1 MATVELYKDI
11 GLDPTFKKTIDFTSK
26 SQQRNWFNTK
36 SRVTYDNVNYNKLQ
50 NTLKINTN
58 ISFDEA
64 LSYTYCVIYDI
75 EEESTRRYYCFV
87 QGVNLISVGTIEFQL
102 VLDPIQ
108 TFMTEYSLGEC
119 MVTRKHCDRWS
130 TATNNITKPYPQPD
144 YTPGEQV
151 VDYYNR
157 ITPSEVQFAII
168 CFTSPKLK
176 LLLSSDAVEFKNNV
190 YYAIIPVDV
199 TDPDREFTT
208 GVTVSSE
215 EGTSAETTCRFV
227 TLNELCN
234 GKFGTNSCIPTDGIL
249 SISIT
254 KYPSFLYSYS
264 GGKIYLLSS
273 TPPTVRITVE
283 SAIKINIT
291 SFEWMPYNGDY
302 NTMDKDPQ
310 PILRII
316 EPDEYQ
322 FYINRTFSLGDV
334 LTPTKPTDGVAASEV
349 YEPAL
354 YMEPYTNR
362 YITDGK
368 GSSIMKIPDACTF
381 GRYEAVIKIRNLI
394 SSAGLTDIIAYG
406 NMPDEFIGRQASIG
420 AEAEVTC
427 PTIDVVSSAWQNY
440 VLTQRDSDRKMVNDN
455 NWKNAIDNAI
465 FMGYGGSL
473 VASRGAS
480 GNDTT
485 AQRQKN
491 ILTGVTQ
498 AVGMAVG
505 ASVVTSVIDAHY
517 AWEAQ
522 KAKEQSI
529 KNTPGAIVS
538 SGNGIQSILGN
549 MSEYFLTITRVN
561 GDALSIAYDTF
572 RKYGY
577 LINKYEKPDVKSR
590 KYFDYILT
598 AGCIIEGSLNAS
610 IKQELA
616 TIYDNGITIFHGD
629 YSSTL
634 DYPTAENIER
644 SLL

>member
-1 MATVELYKDI
+1 MAIVNFYKDI

-26 SQQRNWFNTK
+26 ANQLAWFTSK
-36 SRVTYDNVNYNKLQ
+36 TYTQYDNVNYNKLQ
-50 NTLKINTN
+50 NTVKINTN
-58 ISFDEA
+58 VNFGEA
-64 LSYTYCVIYDI
+64 LEYTYCII
-75 EEESTRRYYCFV
+75 EELEDSSNRLYFCFV
-87 QGVNLISVGTIEFQL
+87 QSVTLITKGTIEFQL
-102 VLDPIQ
+102 VLDPLQ
-108 TFMTEYSLGEC
+108 TFMGEYTLGEC

-130 TATNNITKPYPQPD
+130 TDTAITKPYPQPD
-144 YTPGEQV
+144 YTPGEQIV
-151 VDYYNR
+151 TNYNR
-157 ITPSEVQFAII
+157 ITPAEIQFAII

-176 LLLSSDAVEFKNNV
+176 FLLSSDAVEFKNNV
-190 YYAIIPVDV
+190 FYAIIPIDV
-199 TDPDREFTT
+199 TNPNREFTT
-208 GVTVSSE
+208 GVTVSSG
-215 EGTSAETTCRFV
+215 EGVSGETECRFL

-234 GKFGTNSCIPTDGIL
+234 GEFGTNSCIPTDGIL

-254 KYPSFLYSYS
+254 KYPSFLYAYS
-264 GGKIYLLSS
+264 GSKIYLLSS
-273 TPPTVRITVE
+273 IAPTVRVTVE

-302 NTMDKDPQ
+302 NEMDKNPQ

-322 FYINRTFSLGDV
+322 YYINRAFSLGDV
-334 LTPTKPTDGVAASEV
+334 LKPTKPTDGVTASEI

-368 GSSIMKIPDACTF
+368 GSSIMKIPDACIF
-381 GRYEAVIKIRNLI
+381 SGYESLIKVRNLI

-406 NMPDEFIGRQASIG
+406 NMPDDFIGKQASIG

-480 GNDTT
+480 GNDSS

-491 ILTGVTQ
+491 ILTNVTS

-549 MSEYFLTITRVN
+549 MSEYFITITRVN
-561 GDALSIAYDTF
+561 GDSLSIAYDTF

-577 LINKYEKPDVKSR
+577 LINKYEKPNVKSR

-598 AGCIIEGSLNAS
+598 AGCIIEGSLNGS

-629 YSSTL
+629 YTTTL
-634 DYPTAENIER
+634 EYPTEENIER

>member
-1 MATVELYKDI
+1 MAIVNFFKDI
-11 GLDPTFKKTIDFTSK
+11 GLDPTFKKTIDFPTKAKQQAWFSSK
-26 SQQRNWFNTK
+26 QFVS
-36 SRVTYDNVNYNKLQ
+36 YDNVNYNKLQ
-50 NTLKINTN
+50 NTVKINTD
-58 ISFDEA
+58 IDFGEA
-64 LSYTYCVIYDI
+64 LSYTYCVISDL
-75 EEESTRRYYCFV
+75 EDSSDRLYYCFV
-87 QGVNLISVGTIEFQL
+87 DSVTLITKGTVEFQL

-108 TFMTEYSLGEC
+108 TFMCEYTLGEC
-119 MVTRKHCDRWS
+119 MVTRKHCDRWT
-130 TATNNITKPYPQPD
+130 TAGRTVKPYPQTD
-144 YTPGEQV
+144 YTPGEQIV
-151 VDYYNR
+151 TTYNR
-157 ITPSEVQFAII
+157 INPSEVQFAVI
-168 CFTSPKLK
+168 CFTSPKVK
-176 LLLSSDAVEFKNNV
+176 FAFSSDAVEFKNNV
-190 YYAIIPVDV
+190 YYGIIPVDV
-199 TDPDREFTT
+199 TNPDREFPTT
-208 GVTVSSE
+208 VGLTNTQTGESVGGSPR
-215 EGTSAETTCRFV
+215 RFV
-227 TLNELCN
+227 TLTELCN
-234 GKFGTNSCIPTDGIL
+234 GNFGTNSCIPTDGIL

-254 KYPSFLYSYS
+254 KYPSFLYAYS
-264 GGKIYLLSS
+264 GSNIYLISS
-273 TPPTVRITVE
+273 VEPTVRVT
-283 SAIKINIT
+283 INSPVDIDIN
-291 SFEWMPYNGDY
+291 SFEWMPYDGNY
-302 NTMDKDPQ
+302 NEENA
-310 PILRII
+310 IIRII
-316 EPDEYQ
+316 EPDEYE
-322 FYINRTFSLGDV
+322 YYVNRAFSLGDM
-334 LTPTKPTDGVAASEV
+334 LNPTKPTDGVTADQK

-362 YITDGK
+362 YISDGK

-381 GRYEAVIKIRNLI
+381 GTDESIIKVRTLI

-406 NMPDEFIGRQASIG
+406 NMPDAFIGKQASIG
-420 AEAEVTC
+420 AESEVPC

-485 AQRQKN
+485 ARRQAN

-522 KAKEQSI
+522 KAKEMSI

-538 SGNGIQSILGN
+538 SGNGLQTILGC
-549 MSEYFLTITRVN
+549 MSDYFLTITRVN

-577 LINKYEKPDVKSR
+577 LINKYEKPNVKSR

-598 AGCIIEGSLNAS
+598 AGCIIEGSLNGS

-616 TIYDNGITIFHGD
+616 TIYDNGITIFHSD
-629 YSSTL
+629 YASTL
-634 DYPTAENIER
+634 EYPTEENIER

>member
-1 MATVELYKDI
+1 MTIVNFFKDI
-11 GLDPTFKKTIDFTSK
+11 GLDPTFKKTIDFPTKAKQLEWFSSK
-26 SQQRNWFNTK
+26 QYVS
-36 SRVTYDNVNYNKLQ
+36 YDNVNYNKLQ
-50 NTLKINTN
+50 NTVKINTD
-58 ISFDEA
+58 IDFGEA
-64 LSYTYCVIYDI
+64 LSYTYCVISDL
-75 EEESTRRYYCFV
+75 EDSSDRLYYCFV
-87 QGVNLISVGTIEFQL
+87 DSVTLITKGTVEFQL

-108 TFMTEYSLGEC
+108 TFMCEYTLGEC
-119 MVTRKHCDRWS
+119 MVTRKHCDRWT
-130 TATNNITKPYPQPD
+130 TAGRTIKPYPQAD
-144 YTPGEQV
+144 YTPGEQIV
-151 VDYYNR
+151 TTYNR
-157 ITPSEVQFAII
+157 INPSEVQFAVI
-168 CFTSPKLK
+168 CFTSPKVK
-176 LLLSSDAVEFKNNV
+176 FAFSSDAIVFKNNV
-190 YYAIIPVDV
+190 YYGIIPVDV
-199 TDPDREFTT
+199 TNPDREFTT
-208 GVTVSSE
+208 TV
-215 EGTSAETTCRFV
+215 GLTNTKTGETTGGFARRFV
-227 TLNELCN
+227 TLTELCN
-234 GKFGTNSCIPTDGIL
+234 GNFGTNTCIPTDGIL

-254 KYPSFLYSYS
+254 KYPSFLYAYS
-264 GGKIYLLSS
+264 GSDIYLISS
-273 TPPTVRITVE
+273 VEPTVRITIN
-283 SAIKINIT
+283 SAIDIDINT
-291 SFEWMPYNGDY
+291 FEWMPYDGDY
-302 NTMDKDPQ
+302 NGESA
-310 PILRII
+310 IIRII
-316 EPDEYQ
+316 EPDEYE
-322 FYINRTFSLGDV
+322 YYVNRTFSLGDI
-334 LTPTKPTDGVAASEV
+334 LKPTKPTDGVIANEK

-362 YITDGK
+362 YISDGK

-381 GRYEAVIKIRNLI
+381 STDESIIKVRNLI

-406 NMPDEFIGRQASIG
+406 NMPDEFIGKQASIG
-420 AEAEVTC
+420 AESEVVC
-427 PTIDVVSSAWQNY
+427 STIDVVSSAWQNY

-485 AQRQKN
+485 ARRQAN

-522 KAKEQSI
+522 KAKEMSI

-538 SGNGIQSILGN
+538 SGNGLQSILGC
-549 MSEYFLTITRVN
+549 MSDYFLTITRVN

-577 LINKYEKPDVKSR
+577 LINKYEKPNVKSR

-598 AGCIIEGSLNAS
+598 AGCIIEGALNGT

-616 TIYDNGITIFHGD
+616 TIYDNGITIFHSD
-629 YSSTL
+629 YTSTL
-634 DYPTAENIER
+634 EYPTEENIER